1 MVEAVVLIVSY
12 LLGALPVGLLMARW
26 IGGVDLRS
34 QGSGNVGM
42 ANAVRVAGWKTGA
55 VVMAA
60 DMLKG
65 VVAVLLAR
73 SLHLPPPAVAAAG
86 MAAVAGH
93 NWSVFLGFRGGKGV
107 ATSLG
112 VAFVLG
118 PKVALLL
125 MVLWFAVVALTRYS
139 SLASIIGL
147 VAAPFAM
154 WLGRQPQEA
163 IIFCAAAAVLG
174 VVRHRGNIARLL
186 RGEENKISGRS
197 RPASQA

>member
-1 MVEAVVLIVSY
+1 MVEAVVLIASY
-12 LLGALPVGLLMARW
+12 LIGAVPVGLLIARW
-26 IGGVDLRS
+26 VGGVDLRT

-42 ANAVRVAGWKTGA
+42 ANAVRVSGWKAGA
-55 VVMAA
+55 AVMAA
-60 DMLKG
+60 DMFKG
-65 VVAVLLAR
+65 VLAVLLAR
-73 SLHLPPPAVAAAG
+73 SLDLPPLAVAAAG
-86 MAAVAGH
+86 LAAVVGH
-93 NWSVFLGFRGGKGV
+93 NWSIFLGFRGGKGV

-112 VAFVLG
+112 IAFVLG

-163 IIFCAAAAVLG
+163 VVFCAATAVLG
-174 VVRHRGNIARLL
+174 VVRHRVNIARLL
-186 RGEENKISGRS
+186 RGEENKITGRS
-197 RPASQA
+197 HPANPA